1 MFLDN
6 FVNTFQV
13 FLLVFMRLIGLF
25 TTAPFFSGVAM
36 PVRFRLGLGFFTSLL
51 AVPLVIGMKLID
63 PNGAASLA
71 DLGVKLISNFV
82 TGAGIGLFLF
92 MIISSFQVSAQIF
105 SIQMGMGMNEIYDP
119 ISDTQV
125 PAIGNVLGVL
135 ILLLLIRT
143 DGHIYMLQLITDSFR
158 SLDLISLSS
167 GGMFLKGFLSA
178 LMVMFE
184 IALKISLPIIGLTI
198 VMDVAMGILS
208 RVAPQFNVMIMG
220 FNLKLMVGFV
230 AIWLVLPSLI
240 DLGTAMIHQLVQNA
254 SEWVRFMKPV

>member
-6 FVNTFQV
+6 FINVFQV

-36 PVRFRLGLGFFTSLL
+36 PVRFRLVLGFFTSLL
-51 AVPLVIGMKLID
+51 AVPLVIGMKLVD
-63 PNGAASLA
+63 PNSIVSLA
-71 DLGVKLISNFV
+71 DLGVKLLSNFV

-92 MIISSFQVSAQIF
+92 MIIASFQVSAQIF
-105 SIQMGMGMNEIYDP
+105 SIQMGLGMNEIYDP

-135 ILLLLIRT
+135 VLLLLIRA
-143 DGHIYMLQLITDSFR
+143 DGHIYMLQLITDSFK
-158 SLDLISLSS
+158 SLDLISLQNS
-167 GGMFLKGFLSA
+167 GMILKGFISA
-178 LMVMFE
+178 LMIMFE
-184 IALKISLPIIGLTI
+184 IALKIALPIIGLTI

-230 AIWLVLPSLI
+230 ALWLILPSLI
-240 DLGTAMIHQLVQNA
+240 DLGDTMIHQLVQNA
-254 SEWVRFMKPV
+254 NDWIRFMKPV

>member
-36 PVRFRLGLGFFTSLL
+36 PVRFRLGLGFFVSLL
-51 AVPLVIGMKLID
+51 TVPLVIGMKLAD
-63 PNGAASLA
+63 ASSIAGLG
-71 DLGVKLISNFV
+71 DLGVRLVSNFV

-92 MIISSFQVSAQIF
+92 MIVTSFQVSAQIF
-105 SIQMGMGMNEIYDP
+105 SIQMGLGMNEIYDP

-125 PAIGNVLGVL
+125 PAIGNILGIL
-135 ILLLLIRT
+135 ILLLLIRA
-143 DGHIYMLQLITDSFR
+143 DGHIYMLQLITDSFK
-158 SLDLISLSS
+158 SIDLINLGGS
-167 GGMFLKGFLSA
+167 GMFVKGFLSA
-178 LMVMFE
+178 LMIMFE
-184 IALKISLPIIGLTI
+184 IALKISLPIIGITI
-198 VMDVAMGILS
+198 LMDVAMGILS

-230 AIWLVLPSLI
+230 ALWLVMPALV
-240 DLGTAMIHQLVQNA
+240 DLGDAMMHQLVQSAND
-254 SEWVRFMKPV
+254 WVRFMKPA

>member
-1 MFLDN
+1 
-6 FVNTFQV
+6 
-13 FLLVFMRLIGLF
+13 MRLIGLF

-36 PVRFRLGLGFFTSLL
+36 PVRFRLALGFFTSLL
-51 AVPLVIGMKLID
+51 AVPLVIGMKLVD
-63 PNGAASLA
+63 PNSVTSLA
-71 DLGVKLISNFV
+71 DLGVKLISNFAS
-82 TGAGIGLFLF
+82 GAAIGFFLF
-92 MIISSFQVSAQIF
+92 MIITGFQVSAQIF

-125 PAIGNVLGVL
+125 PAIGNILGIL
-135 ILLLLIRT
+135 ILLLLIRA

-158 SLDLISLSS
+158 SLDLINLHNS
-167 GGMFLKGFLSA
+167 GMILKGFISA

-198 VMDVAMGILS
+198 IMDVAMGILS

-230 AIWLVLPSLI
+230 AIWLILPSLI
-240 DLGTAMIHQLVQNA
+240 DLGDAVMRQLIQNA
-254 SEWVRFMKPV
+254 NEWVRFMKPV